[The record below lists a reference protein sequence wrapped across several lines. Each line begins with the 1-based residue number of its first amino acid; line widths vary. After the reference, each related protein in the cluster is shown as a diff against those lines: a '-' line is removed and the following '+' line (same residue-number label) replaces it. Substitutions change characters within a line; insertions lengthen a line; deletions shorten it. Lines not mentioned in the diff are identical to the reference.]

1 MDQAMSAEN
10 IEIVRAAYEAF
21 DKGDLNHI
29 GERFAEEV
37 EWETPAS
44 LPLGGIA
51 RGRDAVLG
59 RIALLL
65 QLWSEFRLEP
75 DDYIDAG
82 ERVVVRGVQ
91 RAVGPGGVSQSRYLH
106 VFTLRDRKIVRAEY
120 IADTAAAMGALRVH
134 ER

>member
-1 MDQAMSAEN
+1 MSGTN
-10 IEIVRAAYEAF
+10 IEIVRATYEAF
-21 DKGDLNHI
+21 DRGDLEHI
-29 GERFAEEV
+29 GEWFAEEV

-59 RIALLL
+59 QIARLL
-65 QLWSEFRLEP
+65 QIWSEFSLEP
-75 DDYIDAG
+75 DEYIDAG

-91 RAVGPGGVSQSRYLH
+91 RAVGPGGASQSRYLH
-106 VFTLRDRKIVRAEY
+106 VFTLRGGKIVRAEY
-120 IADTAAAMGALRVH
+120 IADTATAMGALRVH